1 MTEEQQR
8 AFQKLSAE
16 QQYVSSGI
24 DLIRQQMEITRAYL
38 SDMQMGL
45 RTLEELKSHQ
55 ADEEVLLSIGGGM
68 LAKAKIVEPGKVIRD
83 AGSGVK
89 IEATI
94 DQAIEKTKERITTL
108 ENQYQHLEGELEKL
122 TAHATNLDTQLR
134 ALLDKVQTR
143 K

>member
-8 AFQKLSAE
+8 AFQQLSAE
-16 QQYVSSGI
+16 QQFVTSNI
-24 DLIRQQMEITRAYL
+24 DLIRQQMDITRAYL
-38 SDMQMGL
+38 HDMQMGL
-45 RTLEELKSHQ
+45 RTLDELKSHQ
-55 ADEEVLLSIGGGM
+55 ADEEVLMSIGGGM
-68 LAKAKIVEPGKVIRD
+68 LVTAKLVKPGKVIRD

-94 DQAIEKTKERITTL
+94 DQAIERSKELIATL
-108 ENQYQHLEGELEKL
+108 ESQYQNLERELEKL

-134 ALLDKVQTR
+134 DLLAKVQPR